1 MIENQCRKS
10 FVTESDSLQPPRH
23 AGYRVYGR
31 FSPDPSTSR
40 EVMHALAPLTLVLST
55 AHQNDWLTR
64 LIAERS
70 LYYVTK
76 VSSAVK
82 NDAALA
88 FLKLCNLIL

>member
-1 MIENQCRKS
+1 
-10 FVTESDSLQPPRH
+10 
-23 AGYRVYGR
+23 
-31 FSPDPSTSR
+31 
-40 EVMHALAPLTLVLST
+40 MHALAPLTLVLST